1 MFSLTLFAGRLL
13 GLTLAV
19 AALLG
24 TGCAGYK
31 LGPTNGMVAGSR
43 SIQVNPF
50 QNLTL
55 EPRLTDPVTSQVRKQ
70 LQQDGTYTLDTHNE
84 GDVIVIGKLVEY
96 RRFYLTFDPR
106 DVVTPRDFRVQIN
119 AHITVQERSTGRVLI
134 DRNVIGHT
142 TVRSTQDLPNTER
155 QALPLIAEDLARN
168 ITAVIVDG
176 KW

>member
-1 MFSLTLFAGRLL
+1 MFALALTAVL
-13 GLTLAV
+13 GA
-19 AALLG
+19 
-24 TGCAGYK
+24 GCAGYK

-50 QNLTL
+50 QNLTM

-70 LQQDGTYTLDTHNE
+70 LQQDGTYTLNTHNE
-84 GDVIVIGKLVEY
+84 GDVIVIGRLVRY
-96 RRFYLTFDPR
+96 DRFYLTFDPR
-106 DVVTPRDFRVQIN
+106 DVVTPRDFRVQIV
-119 AHITVQERSTGRVLI
+119 AHITVQDRSTGRVMI
-134 DRNVIGHT
+134 NRDVVGHT
-142 TVRSTQDLPNTER
+142 TVRSTSDLPNTER

>member
-1 MFSLTLFAGRLL
+1 MNLPARFTGRLVL
-13 GLTLAV
+13 FLAL
-19 AALLG
+19 ALLGG

-84 GDVIVIGKLVEY
+84 GDVIVIGRLVEY
-96 RRFYLTFDPR
+96 RRFYLSFEPR
-106 DVVTPRDFRVQIN
+106 DVITPRDFRVQIM
-119 AHITVQERSTGRVLI
+119 AHITVQERASGRVLI
-134 DRNVIGHT
+134 DRDVIGHT
-142 TVRSTQDLPNTER
+142 TVRSTSDLPNTER

>member
-1 MFSLTLFAGRLL
+1 MNLTARIAAGMTVL
-13 GLTLAV
+13 
-19 AALLG
+19 AALLSWAG
-24 TGCAGYK
+24 AGCAGYK

-50 QNLTL
+50 QNLTM

-70 LQQDGTYTLDTHNE
+70 LQQDGTYTLDTHDE
-84 GDVIVIGKLVEY
+84 GDIIVIGKLVEY
-96 RRFYLTFDPR
+96 RRYYLTFEPR
-106 DVVTPRDFRVQIN
+106 DVVTPRDFRVQIM

-142 TVRSTQDLPNTER
+142 TVRSTSDLPNTER

-168 ITAVIVDG
+168 ITAAIVDG

>member
-1 MFSLTLFAGRLL
+1 VLTI
-13 GLTLAV
+13 AV
-19 AALLG
+19 AALLCA
-24 TGCAGYK
+24 GCAGYQ

-84 GDVIVIGKLVEY
+84 GDLVVTGTLLEY
-96 RRFYLTFDPR
+96 RRFYLTLDPR
-106 DVVTPRDFRVQIN
+106 DVVTPREFRVQVN
-119 AHITVQERSTGRVLI
+119 ARIIVRERSTGRVVI

-142 TVRSTQDLPNTER
+142 EVRSNENLPNAER
-155 QALPLIAEDLARN
+155 QAVPLIAADLARN
-168 ITAVIVDG
+168 ITSAIVDG